1 MDVRQALWN
10 WGFVV
15 KSKGEYTSEC
25 TQASVRLVTRSWDL
39 PSPVQWALKK
49 NERNRI
55 VSLAILFAA
64 AKFFLKSPI
73 CKWWR
78 KHFDSNLDDRLSNIY
93 LLWFFVG

>member
-25 TQASVRLVTRSWDL
+25 TQASVRLVSRSWDL
-39 PSPVQWALKK
+39 PRPVQWALKK
-49 NERNRI
+49 KQCSRI

-64 AKFFLKSPI
+64 ARFCLKSP
-73 CKWWR
+73 
-78 KHFDSNLDDRLSNIY
+78 NLQMVEET
-93 LLWFFVG
+93 F